1 MNSPS
6 EKACAKV
13 IDIALAMIERMT
25 AEEPDDDACTV
36 MLVDAI
42 GRMMLEAGAGL
53 KPDAD
58 PRGLVRARA
67 VAQMDQVAAAWLAGE
82 PF

>member
-13 IDIALAMIERMT
+13 IDIALAMIERIT
-25 AEEPDDDACTV
+25 AEEPTDDVCTV
-36 MLVDAI
+36 MLIDAI
-42 GRMMLEAGAGL
+42 GRMMMEAGAGL

-58 PRGLVRARA
+58 PQGLVRARA
-67 VAQMDQVAAAWLAGE
+67 VAQMDQIATAWLAGE
-82 PF
+82 QL

>member
-25 AEEPDDDACTV
+25 AEEP
-36 MLVDAI
+36 
-42 GRMMLEAGAGL
+42 
-53 KPDAD
+53 
-58 PRGLVRARA
+58 
-67 VAQMDQVAAAWLAGE
+67 
-82 PF
+82 F